1 MNAIA
6 NALGQGEA
14 DFAGLTSGISNLEN
28 ALKGKLSKI
37 AESVNKAKAKAETAN
52 TSLQAKLTKLNAD
65 AQAKAQSLENEIS
78 KLKTGSEAEKKK
90 VIDKVN
96 ELSKSVGSMS
106 SALSNNTGSEQTIS
120 ALDQIIDKI
129 SAQLNSGTPAAPAT
143 YAQAAAKPGL
153 NPGAKPFTPAS
164 SKQGMNPNAP
174 SFRPGMRRG
183 GYRTTKRRSSSR
195 RRKTSKK
202 RKSSTRKR
210 GGFVTLRRTTKRR

>member
-52 TSLQAKLTKLNAD
+52 TTLQSKLTKLNAD

-129 SAQLNSGTPAAPAT
+129 SAQLNSGTPAA
-143 YAQAAAKPGL
+143 KSDL
-153 NPGAKPFTPAS
+153 NPGAKPFTPES

-174 SFRPGMRRG
+174 SFTPGVKRG

-210 GGFVTLRRTTKRR
+210 GGFVFRRRSTRRK